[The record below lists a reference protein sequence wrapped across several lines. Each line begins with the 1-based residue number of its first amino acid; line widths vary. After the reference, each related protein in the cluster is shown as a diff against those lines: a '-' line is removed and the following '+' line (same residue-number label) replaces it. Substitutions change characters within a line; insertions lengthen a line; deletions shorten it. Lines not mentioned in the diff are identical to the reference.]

1 MNTLLHIDTAG
12 PDALI
17 GISQD
22 LQVIA
27 SKQNNL
33 SNTHGEFVQAG
44 VEKLCK
50 EAGISLK
57 DMDAI
62 TVTMGPGSYTGLR
75 VGLASAKGL
84 AFALNKPLIGLSTLS
99 LLARAAVGHLIET
112 RNALLDDK
120 QLQVFSMIDARRMEI
135 FGAIYNSSI
144 DYLAPEKAIILDE
157 PLLHS
162 LLSNGPLI
170 CIGSGVAKTKILT
183 QHTDFQNKLP
193 LFLDCSYSIDD
204 MAALAIVKLK
214 ANDFEDLAYS
224 GPAYLKDYYQKP
236 LIK

>member
-1 MNTLLHIDTAG
+1 MNTILHIDTSG

-22 LQVIA
+22 LKIIA

-44 VEKLCK
+44 VDELCK
-50 EAGISLK
+50 DTGIQLK

-62 TVTMGPGSYTGLR
+62 AVTMGPGSYTGLR

-99 LLARAAVGHLIET
+99 LLAKAAFGHLT
-112 RNALLDDK
+112 KTGNALLNEK

-135 FGAIYNSSI
+135 FGAIYNSSL
-144 DYLAPEKAIILDE
+144 DYLAAEKALILDE
-157 PLLHS
+157 ALLHA

-183 QHTDFQNKLP
+183 QQADFLNKLP
-193 LFLDCSYSIDD
+193 LYLDCSYSIHE
-204 MAALAIVKLK
+204 MAALAVVKLK

>member
-1 MNTLLHIDTAG
+1 MNTILHIDTSG
-12 PDALI
+12 PDAII

-22 LQVIA
+22 LKIIA

-44 VEKLCK
+44 VDELFR
-50 EAGISLK
+50 ETAMQLK
-57 DMDAI
+57 NINAI
-62 TVTMGPGSYTGLR
+62 AVTMGPGSYTGLR

-99 LLARAAVGHLIET
+99 LLAKAAIGHLIET
-112 RNALLDDK
+112 RNALLDEK

-135 FGAIYNSSI
+135 FGAIYNRSL
-144 DYLAPEKAIILDE
+144 DYLSAEKALILDE
-157 PLLHS
+157 ALLHA
-162 LLSNGPLI
+162 LLSHGPLI

-183 QHTDFQNKLP
+183 QHANFHNKLP
-193 LFLDCSYSIDD
+193 QFLDCSYSIHE
-204 MAALAIVKLK
+204 MAALAVDKFK

>member
-12 PDALI
+12 PEAII

-44 VEKLCK
+44 VEALCK

-62 TVTMGPGSYTGLR
+62 AVTMGPGSYTGLR

-84 AFALNKPLIGLSTLS
+84 AFALDKPLIGLSTLS
-99 LLARAAVGHLIET
+99 LLAKAAVGHLIET

-120 QLQVFSMIDARRMEI
+120 QLQLFSMIDARRMEI
-135 FGAIYNSSI
+135 FGAIYNSTL
-144 DYLAPEKAIILDE
+144 DYFTSEKAMILDKT
-157 PLLHS
+157 LLHS

-170 CIGSGVAKTKILT
+170 CIGSGVAKTKNLT
-183 QHTDFQNKLP
+183 ENTDFHNKLP
-193 LFLDCSYSIDD
+193 LFLDFSYSIHE
-204 MAALAIVKLK
+204 MAALALVKLK

>member
-12 PDALI
+12 PEAIL
-17 GISQD
+17 GISRD

-44 VEKLCK
+44 VEALCK

-62 TVTMGPGSYTGLR
+62 AVTMGPGSYTGLR

-84 AFALNKPLIGLSTLS
+84 AFALDKPLIGLSTLS
-99 LLARAAVGHLIET
+99 LLAKAAVGHLIET
-112 RNALLDDK
+112 KNDLLEDK
-120 QLQVFSMIDARRMEI
+120 QLQLFSMIDARRMEI
-135 FGAIYNSSI
+135 FGAIYNSTL
-144 DYLAPEKAIILDE
+144 DYISPEKAIILDE
-157 PLLHS
+157 TLLHS

-170 CIGSGVAKTKILT
+170 CIGSGVAKTKDLT
-183 QHTDFQNKLP
+183 QHADFHNKLP
-193 LFLDCSYSIDD
+193 LFLDASYSIHE
-204 MAALAIVKLK
+204 MAALALVKLK
-214 ANDFEDLAYS
+214 SNDFEDLAYS

>member
-1 MNTLLHIDTAG
+1 MNTILHIDTSG
-12 PDALI
+12 PEAII
-17 GISQD
+17 GISQG

-44 VEKLCK
+44 VEELCK
-50 EAGISLK
+50 ATALQLK
-57 DMDAI
+57 DIDTIA
-62 TVTMGPGSYTGLR
+62 VTMGPGSYTGLR

-99 LLARAAVGHLIET
+99 LLAKAAIGHSIET
-112 RNALLDDK
+112 RNALLEDK

-135 FGAIYNSSI
+135 FGAIYNSSLA
-144 DYLAPEKAIILDE
+144 YLATEKAIILDE
-157 PLLHS
+157 PLLRS
-162 LLSNGPLI
+162 LLDNGPLI
-170 CIGSGVAKTKILT
+170 CIGSGVTKTKILT
-183 QHTDFQNKLP
+183 QHLDFQNNLP
-193 LFLDCSYSIDD
+193 LFLDCSYSIHE
-204 MAALAIVKLK
+204 MAALAVDKFK

>member
-1 MNTLLHIDTAG
+1 MNTILHIDTSG
-12 PDALI
+12 PDAII

-22 LQVIA
+22 LKIIA
-27 SKQNNL
+27 SRQNNL

-44 VEKLCK
+44 VDELFR
-50 EAGISLK
+50 EAAMQLI
-57 DMDAI
+57 DINAI
-62 TVTMGPGSYTGLR
+62 AVTMGPGSYTGLR

-99 LLARAAVGHLIET
+99 LLAKAAIGHLIET

-135 FGAIYNSSI
+135 FGGIYNSSLA
-144 DYLAPEKAIILDE
+144 YLAPEKAIILDE
-157 PLLHS
+157 LLFLS
-162 LLSNGPLI
+162 LLENGPLI
-170 CIGSGVAKTKILT
+170 CIGSGVAKTKILV
-183 QHTDFQNKLP
+183 QQANFHNKLP
-193 LFLDCSYSIDD
+193 QFLDCSYSIHE
-204 MAALAIVKLK
+204 MAALAVDKFK

>member
-1 MNTLLHIDTAG
+1 VNTLLHIDTAG

-44 VEKLCK
+44 VEELCK

-62 TVTMGPGSYTGLR
+62 AVTMGPGSYTGLR

-99 LLARAAVGHLIET
+99 LLAKAAIGHLIET
-112 RNALLDDK
+112 KNDLLDDK

-135 FGAIYNSSI
+135 FGAIYNSSL

-162 LLSNGPLI
+162 LLTNGPLI

-183 QHTDFQNKLP
+183 QHTDFHNKLP
-193 LFLDCSYSIDD
+193 LFLDCSYSIDN
-204 MAALAIVKLK
+204 MAALAVDKFK

>member
-1 MNTLLHIDTAG
+1 MNTILHIDTSG

-22 LQVIA
+22 LKIIA

-44 VEKLCK
+44 VDELCK
-50 EAGISLK
+50 DTGIQLK

-62 TVTMGPGSYTGLR
+62 AVTMGPGSYTGLR

-99 LLARAAVGHLIET
+99 LLAKAAFGHLT
-112 RNALLDDK
+112 KTGNALLNEK

-135 FGAIYNSSI
+135 FGAIYNSSL
-144 DYLAPEKAIILDE
+144 DYLAAEKALILDE
-157 PLLHS
+157 ALLHA

-170 CIGSGVAKTKILT
+170 CIGSGVAKTRILT
-183 QHTDFQNKLP
+183 QQADFHNKL
-193 LFLDCSYSIDD
+193 LLYLDCSYSIHE
-204 MAALAIVKLK
+204 MAALAVVKLK

>member
-1 MNTLLHIDTAG
+1 VNTLLHIDTAG

-44 VEKLCK
+44 VEELCK

-99 LLARAAVGHLIET
+99 LLAKAAVGQLIET
-112 RNALLDDK
+112 
-120 QLQVFSMIDARRMEI
+120 
-135 FGAIYNSSI
+135 G
-144 DYLAPEKAIILDE
+144 
-157 PLLHS
+157 
-162 LLSNGPLI
+162 LS
-170 CIGSGVAKTKILT
+170 
-183 QHTDFQNKLP
+183 
-193 LFLDCSYSIDD
+193 
-204 MAALAIVKLK
+204 ALAESVIARQEKIPCGWVGGRTKK
-214 ANDFEDLAYS
+214 RTE
-224 GPAYLKDYYQKP
+224 
-236 LIK
+236 

>member
-1 MNTLLHIDTAG
+1 MNTILHIDTSG

-22 LQVIA
+22 LKIIA

-44 VEKLCK
+44 VDELCK
-50 EAGISLK
+50 DTGIQLK

-62 TVTMGPGSYTGLR
+62 AVTMGPGSYTGLR

-99 LLARAAVGHLIET
+99 LLAKAAFGHLT
-112 RNALLDDK
+112 KTGNALLNEK

-135 FGAIYNSSI
+135 FGAIYNSSL
-144 DYLAPEKAIILDE
+144 DYLAAEKALILDE
-157 PLLHS
+157 ALLHA

-183 QHTDFQNKLP
+183 QQADFHNKL
-193 LFLDCSYSIDD
+193 LLYLDCSYSIHE
-204 MAALAIVKLK
+204 MAALAVVKLK

>member
-44 VEKLCK
+44 VEELCK
-50 EAGISLK
+50 ATALQLK
-57 DMDAI
+57 DIDAI
-62 TVTMGPGSYTGLR
+62 AVTMGPGSYTGLR

-99 LLARAAVGHLIET
+99 LLAKAAIGHLIET
-112 RNALLDDK
+112 SNALLDDK

-135 FGAIYNSSI
+135 FGGIYNSSLA
-144 DYLAPEKAIILDE
+144 YLAPEKAIILDE
-157 PLLHS
+157 LLLLS
-162 LLSNGPLI
+162 LLDNGPLI
-170 CIGSGVAKTKILT
+170 CIGSGVTKTKTLT
-183 QHTDFQNKLP
+183 QHPDFQNKLP
-193 LFLDCSYSIDD
+193 QFLDCSYSIHE
-204 MAALAIVKLK
+204 MAALAVDKFK

>member
-1 MNTLLHIDTAG
+1 MNTILHIDTAG

-44 VEKLCK
+44 VEELCK

-62 TVTMGPGSYTGLR
+62 AVTMGPGSYTGLR

-84 AFALNKPLIGLSTLS
+84 AFALNKPLIGISTLS
-99 LLARAAVGHLIET
+99 LLAKAAVRHLIET
-112 RNALLDDK
+112 KDALLDDK

-135 FGAIYNSSI
+135 FGAIYNSSLK
-144 DYLAPEKAIILDE
+144 YLAPEKAMILDE
-157 PLLHS
+157 SLFHT

-170 CIGSGVAKTKILT
+170 CIGSGVSKTKILT
-183 QHTDFQNKLP
+183 QNTEFQNKLP
-193 LFLDCSYSIDD
+193 LFLDCAYSINE
-204 MAALAIVKLK
+204 MAALAVVKLN

-224 GPAYLKDYYQKP
+224 APAYLKDYYQKP

>member
-1 MNTLLHIDTAG
+1 MNTILHIDTSG

-22 LQVIA
+22 LKIIA

-44 VEKLCK
+44 VEELCQG
-50 EAGISLK
+50 AGISLK
-57 DMDAI
+57 DIDAI
-62 TVTMGPGSYTGLR
+62 GVTMGPGSYTGLR

-84 AFALNKPLIGLSTLS
+84 AFALNKPLIGLSTLT
-99 LLARAAVGHLIET
+99 LLAKAALGHLIE
-112 RNALLDDK
+112 RGDALVNEK

-135 FGAIYNSSI
+135 FGALYNSSL
-144 DYLAPEKAIILDE
+144 DYLAPEKALILDE
-157 PLLHS
+157 DLLHG
-162 LLSNGPLI
+162 LLNNGPLI
-170 CIGSGVAKTKILT
+170 CIGSGVAKTKILV
-183 QHTDFQNKLP
+183 QQADFQNSSP
-193 LFLDCSYSIDD
+193 LFLDCSYSIHD
-204 MAALAIVKLK
+204 MAALAVIKLQ
-214 ANDFEDLAYS
+214 ANNFEDLAYS

>member
-1 MNTLLHIDTAG
+1 MNTILHIDTAG

-44 VEKLCK
+44 VEELCK
-50 EAGISLK
+50 ATALQLK
-57 DMDAI
+57 DIDAI
-62 TVTMGPGSYTGLR
+62 AVTMGPGSYTGLR

-99 LLARAAVGHLIET
+99 LLAKAAIGHLIET
-112 RNALLDDK
+112 RIALLEDK

-135 FGAIYNSSI
+135 FGAIYNS
-144 DYLAPEKAIILDE
+144 
-157 PLLHS
+157 
-162 LLSNGPLI
+162 
-170 CIGSGVAKTKILT
+170 
-183 QHTDFQNKLP
+183 
-193 LFLDCSYSIDD
+193 
-204 MAALAIVKLK
+204 
-214 ANDFEDLAYS
+214 
-224 GPAYLKDYYQKP
+224 
-236 LIK
+236 

>member
-1 MNTLLHIDTAG
+1 MNTILHIDTSG

-22 LQVIA
+22 LKIIA

-44 VEKLCK
+44 VDELCK
-50 EAGISLK
+50 RAGISLK
-57 DMDAI
+57 DIDAI
-62 TVTMGPGSYTGLR
+62 GVTMGPGSYTGLR

-99 LLARAAVGHLIET
+99 LLAKAAVGHLIET
-112 RNALLDDK
+112 GNTLVNEK
-120 QLQVFSMIDARRMEI
+120 KMQVFSMIDARRMEI
-135 FGAIYNSSI
+135 FGAIYNSSL
-144 DYLAPEKAIILDE
+144 DYLAPEKALILDE
-157 PLLHS
+157 AFLLA

-170 CIGSGVAKTKILT
+170 CIGSGVAKTKILI
-183 QHTDFQNKLP
+183 QHTDFQNKSP
-193 LFLDCSYSIDD
+193 LFLDCSYSIHD
-204 MAALAIVKLK
+204 MAALALIKLQ
-214 ANDFEDLAYS
+214 ATNFEDLAYS

>member
-44 VEKLCK
+44 VEELCQG
-50 EAGISLK
+50 AGISLK
-57 DMDAI
+57 DIDAI
-62 TVTMGPGSYTGLR
+62 GVTMGPGSYTGLR

-99 LLARAAVGHLIET
+99 LLAKAAIGHLIET
-112 RNALLDDK
+112 RNDLLDDK

-135 FGAIYNSSI
+135 FGAIYNSSL
-144 DYLAPEKAIILDE
+144 DYLAPVKAIILDE

-162 LLSNGPLI
+162 LLTNGPLI

-183 QHTDFQNKLP
+183 QHTDFHNKLP
-193 LFLDCSYSIDD
+193 LFLDCSYSIDN
-204 MAALAIVKLK
+204 MAALAVDKFK

>member
-12 PDALI
+12 PEAII

-27 SKQNNL
+27 SKENNL

-44 VEKLCK
+44 VEALCK

-62 TVTMGPGSYTGLR
+62 AVTMGPGSYTGLR

-84 AFALNKPLIGLSTLS
+84 AFALDKPLIGLSTLS
-99 LLARAAVGHLIET
+99 LLAKAAVRHLIET

-135 FGAIYNSSI
+135 FGAIYNNTLE
-144 DYLAPEKAIILDE
+144 YLAPEKAIILDE
-157 PLLHS
+157 PLLLS
-162 LLSNGPLI
+162 LLDNGPLV
-170 CIGSGVAKTKILT
+170 CIGSGVTKTKTLT
-183 QHTDFQNKLP
+183 QYPDFHNKLP
-193 LFLDCSYSIDD
+193 LFLDASYSIHE
-204 MAALAIVKLK
+204 MAALALVKLK
-214 ANDFEDLAYS
+214 VNDFEDLAYS

>member
-1 MNTLLHIDTAG
+1 LNTILHIDTSG

-22 LQVIA
+22 LKIIA

-44 VEKLCK
+44 VDELFR
-50 EAGISLK
+50 ATAMQLK
-57 DMDAI
+57 DIDAI
-62 TVTMGPGSYTGLR
+62 AVTMGPGSYTGLR

-84 AFALNKPLIGLSTLS
+84 AFALNKPLIGLSTLA
-99 LLARAAVGHLIET
+99 LLAKSAVGHLTKTE
-112 RNALLDDK
+112 NPLLNEK
-120 QLQVFSMIDARRMEI
+120 QLQIFSMIDARRMEI
-135 FGAIYNSSI
+135 FGAIYNCSL
-144 DYLAPEKAIILDE
+144 DYLAAEKALILDE
-157 PLLHS
+157 ALLHV

-183 QHTDFQNKLP
+183 QQADFHNKLP
-193 LFLDCSYSIDD
+193 LYLDCSYSIHE
-204 MAALAIVKLK
+204 MAALAVVKLK
-214 ANDFEDLAYS
+214 AKHFEDLAYS
-224 GPAYLKDYYQKP
+224 GPAYLKEYYQKP

>member
-1 MNTLLHIDTAG
+1 M
-12 PDALI
+12 
-17 GISQD
+17 Q
-22 LQVIA
+22 
-27 SKQNNL
+27 
-33 SNTHGEFVQAG
+33 
-44 VEKLCK
+44 
-50 EAGISLK
+50 LK
-57 DMDAI
+57 DIDAI
-62 TVTMGPGSYTGLR
+62 AVTMGPGSYTGLR

-99 LLARAAVGHLIET
+99 LLAKAAFGHLT
-112 RNALLDDK
+112 KTGNALVNEK

-135 FGAIYNSSI
+135 FGAIYNSSL
-144 DYLAPEKAIILDE
+144 DYLAAEKALILDKA
-157 PLLHS
+157 LLHA
-162 LLSNGPLI
+162 LLNNGPLI

-183 QHTDFQNKLP
+183 QHADFQNNLP
-193 LFLDCSYSIDD
+193 LFLDCSYSIHE

>member
-1 MNTLLHIDTAG
+1 MNTILHIDTAG

-17 GISQD
+17 GISQG

-44 VEKLCK
+44 VDELFRDS
-50 EAGISLK
+50 GMQLK
-57 DMDAI
+57 DIDAI
-62 TVTMGPGSYTGLR
+62 AVTMGPGSYTGLR

-84 AFALNKPLIGLSTLS
+84 AFALNKPLIGLSTLT
-99 LLARAAVGHLIET
+99 LLAKAAVGHLTKTE
-112 RNALLDDK
+112 NPLVNEK

-135 FGAIYNSSI
+135 FGAIYNSSL
-144 DYLAPEKAIILDE
+144 DYLAAEKALILDE
-157 PLLHS
+157 ALLHA

-170 CIGSGVAKTKILT
+170 CIGSGVAKTKILL
-183 QHTDFQNKLP
+183 QEADFQNSSP
-193 LFLDCSYSIDD
+193 LFLDCSYSIHE
-204 MAALAIVKLK
+204 MAALAVVKLNAK
-214 ANDFEDLAYS
+214 NFEDLAYS

>member
-1 MNTLLHIDTAG
+1 MNTILHIDTSG

-22 LQVIA
+22 LNIIA
-27 SKQNNL
+27 SKQNNQ

-44 VEKLCK
+44 VDELFRDS
-50 EAGISLK
+50 AMQLK
-57 DMDAI
+57 DIDAI
-62 TVTMGPGSYTGLR
+62 AVTMGPGSYTGLR

-84 AFALNKPLIGLSTLS
+84 AFALNKPLIGLSTLT
-99 LLARAAVGHLIET
+99 LLAKAAVGHLTKTE
-112 RNALLDDK
+112 NPLVNEK

-135 FGAIYNSSI
+135 FGAIYNSSL
-144 DYLAPEKAIILDE
+144 DYLAAEKALILDE
-157 PLLHS
+157 ALLHA
-162 LLSNGPLI
+162 LLSNGALI

-183 QHTDFQNKLP
+183 QQADFHNKLP
-193 LFLDCSYSIDD
+193 LYLDSSYSIHE
-204 MAALAIVKLK
+204 MAALAVVKLNAK
-214 ANDFEDLAYS
+214 NFEDLAYS

>member
-1 MNTLLHIDTAG
+1 MNTILHIDTSG

-22 LQVIA
+22 LKIIA

-44 VEKLCK
+44 VDELCK
-50 EAGISLK
+50 DTGIQLK

-62 TVTMGPGSYTGLR
+62 AVTMGPGSYTGLR

-99 LLARAAVGHLIET
+99 LLAKAAFGHLT
-112 RNALLDDK
+112 KTGNALVNEK

-135 FGAIYNSSI
+135 FGALYNSSL
-144 DYLAPEKAIILDE
+144 DYLAAEKALNLDE
-157 PLLHS
+157 ALLHA
-162 LLSNGPLI
+162 LLNNGPLI

-183 QHTDFQNKLP
+183 QHADFQNNLP
-193 LFLDCSYSIDD
+193 LFLDCSYSIHE

-214 ANDFEDLAYS
+214 ANNFEDLAYS